1 MRGPV
6 FPRGPKGGLVLDIEK
21 DGGTAI
27 SPNPIRIRKSRPGG
41 KVYLVGGGPGD
52 PELITVK
59 GVRALREADVILV
72 DRLIHPALLNYA
84 RPGADLVHCG
94 KSPGSPGWNQ
104 EAINRLM
111 VKHARAGK
119 TVTRLKGG
127 DPFVYGRG
135 GEEAQVL
142 AGHGVDFEVIPGI
155 TAGIAAPAC
164 AGIPV
169 THREYG
175 SSFALITGH
184 RKQGAE
190 EELRW
195 NHLARGVDTLAIYM
209 GVKNLP
215 YIREQL
221 LSHGKSPD
229 TPVALI
235 QWGTTGAQYTVTGT
249 LGEVID
255 LARQHEIKSPTMIVI
270 GEVVRL
276 REQLAWFEN
285 RDVTKKEK
293 A

>member
-1 MRGPV
+1 MPGRGRTWSIAEKSG
-6 FPRGPKGGLVLDIEK
+6 FPRLESGSHQPAYGE
-21 DGGTAI
+21 AC
-27 SPNPIRIRKSRPGG
+27 PG
-41 KVYLVGGGPGD
+41 
-52 PELITVK
+52 
-59 GVRALREADVILV
+59 RQNR
-72 DRLIHPALLNYA
+72 HPSQ
-84 RPGADLVHCG
+84 R
-94 KSPGSPGWNQ
+94 
-104 EAINRLM
+104 
-111 VKHARAGK
+111 
-119 TVTRLKGG
+119 G